1 MCESVFLLTLFKIVD
16 MLLIV
21 LKIGLP
27 LLIIAKSSR
36 DFFKPTITGN
46 SDDIVKAGN
55 SLLMRLLSAFFIF
68 FLPTIVN
75 IVMQMTVQNIDSNS
89 ADCLFNVT
97 DVMIE
102 NAKVKAANTAIELAS
117 ENPTLAN
124 YQNAKGKVDALEDG
138 PTKEQLNGSVGI
150 IENEI
155 NIAAEKAAAA
165 AAAAVAAAENIK
177 NIYTTNPDT
186 NIKLDGTDEEIL
198 AYITNRYNDL
208 LKTFTRQNDHPYYKS
223 MCGGLVCDQLAY
235 EGLIT
240 DADKVGAGCD
250 QAGSF
255 ATKYN
260 GKTST
265 GNKVVGYTMYLED
278 YDANCKQFEKMIDEN
293 GGTLENVVISFAAEQ
308 NQLSGPYGHVCLIS
322 KISNGKVYLID
333 NVMYTLGTPENP
345 SKYHAVAISIE
356 EFEKYWFGPFNAKYM
371 AHIYR

>member
-1 MCESVFLLTLFKIVD
+1 MCESVFLLTVFKIID
-16 MLLIV
+16 MLLVV

-75 IVMQMTVQNIDSNS
+75 LVMQMTVQNIDSSS

-198 AYITNRYNDL
+198 AYITNRYNDI
-208 LKTFTRQNDHPYYKS
+208 LKTYTRKNDHPYYKY
-223 MCGGLVCDQLAY
+223 MNG
-235 EGLIT
+235 ELI
-240 DADKVGAGCD
+240 
-250 QAGSF
+250 
-255 ATKYN
+255 
-260 GKTST
+260 
-265 GNKVVGYTMYLED
+265 
-278 YDANCKQFEKMIDEN
+278 
-293 GGTLENVVISFAAEQ
+293 
-308 NQLSGPYGHVCLIS
+308 
-322 KISNGKVYLID
+322 
-333 NVMYTLGTPENP
+333 
-345 SKYHAVAISIE
+345 
-356 EFEKYWFGPFNAKYM
+356 
-371 AHIYR
+371 